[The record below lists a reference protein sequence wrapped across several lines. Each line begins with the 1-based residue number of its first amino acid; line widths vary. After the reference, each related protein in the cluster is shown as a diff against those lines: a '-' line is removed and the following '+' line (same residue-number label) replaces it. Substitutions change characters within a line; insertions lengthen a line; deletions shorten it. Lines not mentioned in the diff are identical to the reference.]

1 MADDEIPRA
10 LTTLSAEGIP
20 IFEVVRSRPPLE
32 EMFLEL
38 TPGETV

>member
-1 MADDEIPRA
+1 MPDDEIPRA

-20 IFEVVRSRPPLE
+20 VFEVVRERPQLE

-38 TPGETV
+38 THGETV